1 MRLAVF
7 NHLLT
12 LHPHYFEINRSGE
25 INARLTTDTTLL
37 QSIFGFSISMALSSV
52 LLFLGGLVMMLITN
66 LKLALIV
73 LVTVPIILLPMA
85 IYGRRLR
92 ALSRKSQ
99 DTVADIGTYAGEIVQ
114 NIKVVQSFT
123 REPEESIAFKN
134 EVEKAFSAA
143 KRRIMQS
150 SLLIAAAM
158 ILVFTGLGAM
168 IWFGAKDVT
177 NGDISAGELA
187 SFVFYA
193 IMGMYGQ
200 DNTNYYDLGSST
212 GAITLSI
219 ALNNKSKNNQ
229 FFAIDN
235 SKEMVEQCEKNLH
248 NKVDNLQAI
257 CDDINQVKINS
268 ASIVVL
274 NLTLQFID
282 VNLRSNLIKKIYDG
296 LESGGILIISE
307 KIHFDDAVTQN
318 QITKLHMDFKKENG
332 YSELEIANKRQA
344 IENVLITE
352 TKEQHLNRLR
362 DCGFVETSCFF
373 QCLNFVSFL
382 SVK

>member
-1 MRLAVF
+1 MRDNLFNKQSDIADFRFDQEVVKVF
-7 NHLLT
+7 DDMVR
-12 LHPHYFEINRSGE
+12 RSVPGY
-25 INARLTTDTTLL
+25 D
-37 QSIFGFSISMALSSV
+37 SMIQ
-52 LLFLGGLVMMLITN
+52 M
-66 LKLALIV
+66 
-73 LVTVPIILLPMA
+73 
-85 IYGRRLR
+85 
-92 ALSRKSQ
+92 
-99 DTVADIGTYAGEIVQ
+99 IG
-114 NIKVVQSFT
+114 
-123 REPEESIAFKN
+123 
-134 EVEKAFSAA
+134 
-143 KRRIMQS
+143 
-150 SLLIAAAM
+150 LIAR
-158 ILVFTGLGAM
+158 
-168 IWFGAKDVT
+168 
-177 NGDISAGELA
+177 
-187 SFVFYA
+187 
-193 IMGMYGQ
+193 MYGQ

-352 TKEQHLNRLR
+352 TKEQHLNRLS

>member
-1 MRLAVF
+1 MRDNLFNKQSDIADFRFDQDVVKVF
-7 NHLLT
+7 DDMVR
-12 LHPHYFEINRSGE
+12 RSVPGY
-25 INARLTTDTTLL
+25 D
-37 QSIFGFSISMALSSV
+37 SMIQ
-52 LLFLGGLVMMLITN
+52 M
-66 LKLALIV
+66 
-73 LVTVPIILLPMA
+73 
-85 IYGRRLR
+85 
-92 ALSRKSQ
+92 
-99 DTVADIGTYAGEIVQ
+99 IG
-114 NIKVVQSFT
+114 
-123 REPEESIAFKN
+123 
-134 EVEKAFSAA
+134 
-143 KRRIMQS
+143 
-150 SLLIAAAM
+150 LIAR
-158 ILVFTGLGAM
+158 
-168 IWFGAKDVT
+168 
-177 NGDISAGELA
+177 
-187 SFVFYA
+187 
-193 IMGMYGQ
+193 MYGQ

-296 LESGGILIISE
+296 LEPGGILIISE
-307 KIHFDDAVTQN
+307 KIHFDDELTQN
-318 QITKLHMDFKKENG
+318 HITKLHIDFKKENG

>member
-1 MRLAVF
+1 MRDNLFNKQSDIADFRFDQDVVKVF
-7 NHLLT
+7 DDMVR
-12 LHPHYFEINRSGE
+12 RSVPGY
-25 INARLTTDTTLL
+25 D
-37 QSIFGFSISMALSSV
+37 SMIQ
-52 LLFLGGLVMMLITN
+52 M
-66 LKLALIV
+66 
-73 LVTVPIILLPMA
+73 
-85 IYGRRLR
+85 
-92 ALSRKSQ
+92 
-99 DTVADIGTYAGEIVQ
+99 IG
-114 NIKVVQSFT
+114 
-123 REPEESIAFKN
+123 
-134 EVEKAFSAA
+134 
-143 KRRIMQS
+143 
-150 SLLIAAAM
+150 LIAR
-158 ILVFTGLGAM
+158 
-168 IWFGAKDVT
+168 
-177 NGDISAGELA
+177 
-187 SFVFYA
+187 
-193 IMGMYGQ
+193 MYGQ

-318 QITKLHMDFKKENG
+318 HITKLHIDFKKENG

-362 DCGFVETSCFF
+362 ECGFVETSCFF

>member
-1 MRLAVF
+1 MRDNLFNKQSDIADFRFDQDVVKVF
-7 NHLLT
+7 DDMVR
-12 LHPHYFEINRSGE
+12 RSVPGY
-25 INARLTTDTTLL
+25 D
-37 QSIFGFSISMALSSV
+37 SMIQ
-52 LLFLGGLVMMLITN
+52 M
-66 LKLALIV
+66 
-73 LVTVPIILLPMA
+73 
-85 IYGRRLR
+85 
-92 ALSRKSQ
+92 
-99 DTVADIGTYAGEIVQ
+99 IG
-114 NIKVVQSFT
+114 
-123 REPEESIAFKN
+123 
-134 EVEKAFSAA
+134 
-143 KRRIMQS
+143 
-150 SLLIAAAM
+150 LIAR
-158 ILVFTGLGAM
+158 
-168 IWFGAKDVT
+168 
-177 NGDISAGELA
+177 
-187 SFVFYA
+187 
-193 IMGMYGQ
+193 MYGQ

-296 LESGGILIISE
+296 LEPGGILIISE

-318 QITKLHMDFKKENG
+318 HITKLHMDFKKENG

>member
-1 MRLAVF
+1 MRDNLFNKQSDIADFRFDQDVVKVF
-7 NHLLT
+7 DDMVR
-12 LHPHYFEINRSGE
+12 RSVPGY
-25 INARLTTDTTLL
+25 D
-37 QSIFGFSISMALSSV
+37 SMIQ
-52 LLFLGGLVMMLITN
+52 M
-66 LKLALIV
+66 
-73 LVTVPIILLPMA
+73 
-85 IYGRRLR
+85 
-92 ALSRKSQ
+92 
-99 DTVADIGTYAGEIVQ
+99 IG
-114 NIKVVQSFT
+114 
-123 REPEESIAFKN
+123 
-134 EVEKAFSAA
+134 
-143 KRRIMQS
+143 
-150 SLLIAAAM
+150 LIAR
-158 ILVFTGLGAM
+158 
-168 IWFGAKDVT
+168 
-177 NGDISAGELA
+177 
-187 SFVFYA
+187 
-193 IMGMYGQ
+193 MYGQ

-248 NKVDNLQAI
+248 NKVGNLQAI
-257 CDDINQVKINS
+257 CDDINQVQIKS

>member
-1 MRLAVF
+1 MRDNLFNKQSDIADFRFDQDVVKVF
-7 NHLLT
+7 DDMVR
-12 LHPHYFEINRSGE
+12 RSVPGY
-25 INARLTTDTTLL
+25 D
-37 QSIFGFSISMALSSV
+37 SMIQ
-52 LLFLGGLVMMLITN
+52 M
-66 LKLALIV
+66 
-73 LVTVPIILLPMA
+73 
-85 IYGRRLR
+85 
-92 ALSRKSQ
+92 
-99 DTVADIGTYAGEIVQ
+99 IG
-114 NIKVVQSFT
+114 
-123 REPEESIAFKN
+123 
-134 EVEKAFSAA
+134 
-143 KRRIMQS
+143 
-150 SLLIAAAM
+150 LIAR
-158 ILVFTGLGAM
+158 
-168 IWFGAKDVT
+168 
-177 NGDISAGELA
+177 
-187 SFVFYA
+187 
-193 IMGMYGQ
+193 MYGQ

-318 QITKLHMDFKKENG
+318 HITKLHMDFKKENG

-362 DCGFVETSCFF
+362 ECGFVETSCFF

>member
-1 MRLAVF
+1 MRDNLFNKQSDIADFRFDQDVVKVF
-7 NHLLT
+7 DDMVR
-12 LHPHYFEINRSGE
+12 RSVPGY
-25 INARLTTDTTLL
+25 D
-37 QSIFGFSISMALSSV
+37 SMIQ
-52 LLFLGGLVMMLITN
+52 M
-66 LKLALIV
+66 
-73 LVTVPIILLPMA
+73 
-85 IYGRRLR
+85 
-92 ALSRKSQ
+92 
-99 DTVADIGTYAGEIVQ
+99 IG
-114 NIKVVQSFT
+114 
-123 REPEESIAFKN
+123 
-134 EVEKAFSAA
+134 
-143 KRRIMQS
+143 
-150 SLLIAAAM
+150 LIAR
-158 ILVFTGLGAM
+158 
-168 IWFGAKDVT
+168 
-177 NGDISAGELA
+177 
-187 SFVFYA
+187 
-193 IMGMYGQ
+193 MYGQ

-307 KIHFDDAVTQN
+307 KIHFDDALTQN

-362 DCGFVETSCFF
+362 ECGFVETSCFF

>member
-1 MRLAVF
+1 MRDNLFNKQSDIADFQFDQDVVKVF
-7 NHLLT
+7 DDMVR
-12 LHPHYFEINRSGE
+12 RSVPGY
-25 INARLTTDTTLL
+25 D
-37 QSIFGFSISMALSSV
+37 SMIQ
-52 LLFLGGLVMMLITN
+52 M
-66 LKLALIV
+66 
-73 LVTVPIILLPMA
+73 
-85 IYGRRLR
+85 
-92 ALSRKSQ
+92 
-99 DTVADIGTYAGEIVQ
+99 IG
-114 NIKVVQSFT
+114 
-123 REPEESIAFKN
+123 
-134 EVEKAFSAA
+134 
-143 KRRIMQS
+143 
-150 SLLIAAAM
+150 LIAR
-158 ILVFTGLGAM
+158 
-168 IWFGAKDVT
+168 
-177 NGDISAGELA
+177 
-187 SFVFYA
+187 
-193 IMGMYGQ
+193 MYGQ

-318 QITKLHMDFKKENG
+318 HITKLHMDFKKENG

-362 DCGFVETSCFF
+362 ECGFVETSCFF

>member
-1 MRLAVF
+1 MRDNLFNKQSDIADFRFDQDVVKVF
-7 NHLLT
+7 DDMVR
-12 LHPHYFEINRSGE
+12 RSVPGY
-25 INARLTTDTTLL
+25 D
-37 QSIFGFSISMALSSV
+37 SMIQ
-52 LLFLGGLVMMLITN
+52 M
-66 LKLALIV
+66 
-73 LVTVPIILLPMA
+73 
-85 IYGRRLR
+85 
-92 ALSRKSQ
+92 
-99 DTVADIGTYAGEIVQ
+99 IG
-114 NIKVVQSFT
+114 
-123 REPEESIAFKN
+123 
-134 EVEKAFSAA
+134 
-143 KRRIMQS
+143 
-150 SLLIAAAM
+150 LIAR
-158 ILVFTGLGAM
+158 
-168 IWFGAKDVT
+168 
-177 NGDISAGELA
+177 
-187 SFVFYA
+187 
-193 IMGMYGQ
+193 MYGQ

-257 CDDINQVKINS
+257 CDDINQVQIKS

-307 KIHFDDAVTQN
+307 KIHFEDAVMQN

>member
-1 MRLAVF
+1 MRDNLFNKKSDIADFRFDQDVVKVF
-7 NHLLT
+7 DDMVR
-12 LHPHYFEINRSGE
+12 RSVPGY
-25 INARLTTDTTLL
+25 D
-37 QSIFGFSISMALSSV
+37 SMIQ
-52 LLFLGGLVMMLITN
+52 M
-66 LKLALIV
+66 
-73 LVTVPIILLPMA
+73 
-85 IYGRRLR
+85 
-92 ALSRKSQ
+92 
-99 DTVADIGTYAGEIVQ
+99 IG
-114 NIKVVQSFT
+114 
-123 REPEESIAFKN
+123 
-134 EVEKAFSAA
+134 
-143 KRRIMQS
+143 
-150 SLLIAAAM
+150 LIAR
-158 ILVFTGLGAM
+158 
-168 IWFGAKDVT
+168 
-177 NGDISAGELA
+177 
-187 SFVFYA
+187 
-193 IMGMYGQ
+193 MYGQ
-200 DNTNYYDLGSST
+200 DNTNYYDLVSST

-229 FFAIDN
+229 FFAIDS

-248 NKVDNLQAI
+248 SKVDNLQAI
-257 CDDINQVKINS
+257 CDDINQVQIKS

-282 VNLRSNLIKKIYDG
+282 VNLRFNLIKKIYDG

-307 KIHFDDAVTQN
+307 KIHFEDAVMQN

>member
-1 MRLAVF
+1 MRDNLFNKQSDIADFRFDQDVVKVF
-7 NHLLT
+7 DDMVR
-12 LHPHYFEINRSGE
+12 RSVPGY
-25 INARLTTDTTLL
+25 D
-37 QSIFGFSISMALSSV
+37 SMIQ
-52 LLFLGGLVMMLITN
+52 M
-66 LKLALIV
+66 
-73 LVTVPIILLPMA
+73 
-85 IYGRRLR
+85 
-92 ALSRKSQ
+92 
-99 DTVADIGTYAGEIVQ
+99 IG
-114 NIKVVQSFT
+114 
-123 REPEESIAFKN
+123 
-134 EVEKAFSAA
+134 
-143 KRRIMQS
+143 
-150 SLLIAAAM
+150 LIAR
-158 ILVFTGLGAM
+158 
-168 IWFGAKDVT
+168 
-177 NGDISAGELA
+177 
-187 SFVFYA
+187 
-193 IMGMYGQ
+193 MYGQ

-257 CDDINQVKINS
+257 CDDINQVQIKS

-296 LESGGILIISE
+296 LEPGGILIISE

>member
-1 MRLAVF
+1 MRDNLFNKQSDIADFRFDQDVVKVF
-7 NHLLT
+7 DDMVR
-12 LHPHYFEINRSGE
+12 RSVPGY
-25 INARLTTDTTLL
+25 D
-37 QSIFGFSISMALSSV
+37 SMIQ
-52 LLFLGGLVMMLITN
+52 M
-66 LKLALIV
+66 
-73 LVTVPIILLPMA
+73 
-85 IYGRRLR
+85 
-92 ALSRKSQ
+92 
-99 DTVADIGTYAGEIVQ
+99 IG
-114 NIKVVQSFT
+114 
-123 REPEESIAFKN
+123 
-134 EVEKAFSAA
+134 
-143 KRRIMQS
+143 
-150 SLLIAAAM
+150 LIAR
-158 ILVFTGLGAM
+158 
-168 IWFGAKDVT
+168 
-177 NGDISAGELA
+177 
-187 SFVFYA
+187 
-193 IMGMYGQ
+193 MYGQ

-248 NKVDNLQAI
+248 SKVDNLQAI
-257 CDDINQVKINS
+257 CDDINQVQIKS

-282 VNLRSNLIKKIYDG
+282 VNLRFNLIKKIYDG

>member
-1 MRLAVF
+1 MRDNLFNKQSDIADFRFDQDVVKVF
-7 NHLLT
+7 DDMVR
-12 LHPHYFEINRSGE
+12 RSVPGY
-25 INARLTTDTTLL
+25 D
-37 QSIFGFSISMALSSV
+37 SMIQ
-52 LLFLGGLVMMLITN
+52 M
-66 LKLALIV
+66 
-73 LVTVPIILLPMA
+73 
-85 IYGRRLR
+85 
-92 ALSRKSQ
+92 
-99 DTVADIGTYAGEIVQ
+99 IG
-114 NIKVVQSFT
+114 
-123 REPEESIAFKN
+123 
-134 EVEKAFSAA
+134 
-143 KRRIMQS
+143 
-150 SLLIAAAM
+150 LIAR
-158 ILVFTGLGAM
+158 
-168 IWFGAKDVT
+168 
-177 NGDISAGELA
+177 
-187 SFVFYA
+187 
-193 IMGMYGQ
+193 MYGQ

-219 ALNNKSKNNQ
+219 ALNNKSNNNQ

-296 LESGGILIISE
+296 LEPGGILIISE

-318 QITKLHMDFKKENG
+318 QITKLHLDFKKENG
-332 YSELEIANKRQA
+332 YSGLEIANKRQA

-362 DCGFVETSCFF
+362 ECGFVETSCFF

>member
-1 MRLAVF
+1 MRDNLFNKQSDIADFRFDQDVVKVF
-7 NHLLT
+7 DDMVR
-12 LHPHYFEINRSGE
+12 RSVPGY
-25 INARLTTDTTLL
+25 D
-37 QSIFGFSISMALSSV
+37 SMIQ
-52 LLFLGGLVMMLITN
+52 M
-66 LKLALIV
+66 
-73 LVTVPIILLPMA
+73 
-85 IYGRRLR
+85 
-92 ALSRKSQ
+92 
-99 DTVADIGTYAGEIVQ
+99 IG
-114 NIKVVQSFT
+114 
-123 REPEESIAFKN
+123 
-134 EVEKAFSAA
+134 
-143 KRRIMQS
+143 
-150 SLLIAAAM
+150 LIAR
-158 ILVFTGLGAM
+158 
-168 IWFGAKDVT
+168 
-177 NGDISAGELA
+177 
-187 SFVFYA
+187 
-193 IMGMYGQ
+193 MYGQ

-212 GAITLSI
+212 GTITLSI

-248 NKVDNLQAI
+248 NKVVNLQAI

-318 QITKLHMDFKKENG
+318 QITKLHIDFKKENG

-352 TKEQHLNRLR
+352 TKEQHLKRLR
-362 DCGFVETSCFF
+362 ECGFVETSCFF

>member
-1 MRLAVF
+1 MRDNLFNKQSDIADFRFDQDVDKVF
-7 NHLLT
+7 DDMVR
-12 LHPHYFEINRSGE
+12 RSVPGY
-25 INARLTTDTTLL
+25 D
-37 QSIFGFSISMALSSV
+37 SMIQ
-52 LLFLGGLVMMLITN
+52 M
-66 LKLALIV
+66 
-73 LVTVPIILLPMA
+73 
-85 IYGRRLR
+85 
-92 ALSRKSQ
+92 
-99 DTVADIGTYAGEIVQ
+99 IG
-114 NIKVVQSFT
+114 
-123 REPEESIAFKN
+123 
-134 EVEKAFSAA
+134 
-143 KRRIMQS
+143 
-150 SLLIAAAM
+150 LIAR
-158 ILVFTGLGAM
+158 
-168 IWFGAKDVT
+168 
-177 NGDISAGELA
+177 
-187 SFVFYA
+187 
-193 IMGMYGQ
+193 MYGQ

-257 CDDINQVKINS
+257 CDDINKVKINS

-296 LESGGILIISE
+296 LEPGGILIISE

>member
-1 MRLAVF
+1 MRDNLFNKQSDIADFRFDQDVVKVF
-7 NHLLT
+7 DDMVR
-12 LHPHYFEINRSGE
+12 RSVPGY
-25 INARLTTDTTLL
+25 D
-37 QSIFGFSISMALSSV
+37 SMIQ
-52 LLFLGGLVMMLITN
+52 M
-66 LKLALIV
+66 
-73 LVTVPIILLPMA
+73 
-85 IYGRRLR
+85 
-92 ALSRKSQ
+92 
-99 DTVADIGTYAGEIVQ
+99 IG
-114 NIKVVQSFT
+114 
-123 REPEESIAFKN
+123 
-134 EVEKAFSAA
+134 
-143 KRRIMQS
+143 
-150 SLLIAAAM
+150 LIAR
-158 ILVFTGLGAM
+158 
-168 IWFGAKDVT
+168 
-177 NGDISAGELA
+177 
-187 SFVFYA
+187 
-193 IMGMYGQ
+193 MYGQ

-248 NKVDNLQAI
+248 NKVGNLQAI

>member
-1 MRLAVF
+1 MRDNLFNKQSDIADFRFDQDVVKVF
-7 NHLLT
+7 DDMVR
-12 LHPHYFEINRSGE
+12 RSVPGY
-25 INARLTTDTTLL
+25 D
-37 QSIFGFSISMALSSV
+37 SMIQ
-52 LLFLGGLVMMLITN
+52 M
-66 LKLALIV
+66 
-73 LVTVPIILLPMA
+73 
-85 IYGRRLR
+85 
-92 ALSRKSQ
+92 
-99 DTVADIGTYAGEIVQ
+99 IG
-114 NIKVVQSFT
+114 
-123 REPEESIAFKN
+123 
-134 EVEKAFSAA
+134 
-143 KRRIMQS
+143 
-150 SLLIAAAM
+150 LIAR
-158 ILVFTGLGAM
+158 
-168 IWFGAKDVT
+168 
-177 NGDISAGELA
+177 
-187 SFVFYA
+187 
-193 IMGMYGQ
+193 MYGQ

-248 NKVDNLQAI
+248 SKVDNLQPI
-257 CDDINQVKINS
+257 CDDINQVQIKS

-282 VNLRSNLIKKIYDG
+282 VNLRFNLIKKIYDG
-296 LESGGILIISE
+296 LEPGGILIISE

-318 QITKLHMDFKKENG
+318 HITKLHMDFKKENG

-362 DCGFVETSCFF
+362 ECGFVETSCFF

>member
-1 MRLAVF
+1 MRDNLFNKQSDIADFRFDQDVVKVF
-7 NHLLT
+7 DDMVR
-12 LHPHYFEINRSGE
+12 RSVPGY
-25 INARLTTDTTLL
+25 D
-37 QSIFGFSISMALSSV
+37 S
-52 LLFLGGLVMMLITN
+52 LIQ
-66 LKLALIV
+66 
-73 LVTVPIILLPMA
+73 M
-85 IYGRRLR
+85 
-92 ALSRKSQ
+92 
-99 DTVADIGTYAGEIVQ
+99 IG
-114 NIKVVQSFT
+114 
-123 REPEESIAFKN
+123 
-134 EVEKAFSAA
+134 
-143 KRRIMQS
+143 
-150 SLLIAAAM
+150 LIAR
-158 ILVFTGLGAM
+158 
-168 IWFGAKDVT
+168 
-177 NGDISAGELA
+177 
-187 SFVFYA
+187 
-193 IMGMYGQ
+193 MYGQ

-219 ALNNKSKNNQ
+219 ALNNKSNNNQ

-362 DCGFVETSCFF
+362 VCGFVETSCFF

>member
-1 MRLAVF
+1 MRDNLFNKQSDIADFRFDQEVVKVF
-7 NHLLT
+7 DDMVR
-12 LHPHYFEINRSGE
+12 RSVPGY
-25 INARLTTDTTLL
+25 D
-37 QSIFGFSISMALSSV
+37 SMIQ
-52 LLFLGGLVMMLITN
+52 M
-66 LKLALIV
+66 
-73 LVTVPIILLPMA
+73 
-85 IYGRRLR
+85 
-92 ALSRKSQ
+92 
-99 DTVADIGTYAGEIVQ
+99 IG
-114 NIKVVQSFT
+114 
-123 REPEESIAFKN
+123 
-134 EVEKAFSAA
+134 
-143 KRRIMQS
+143 
-150 SLLIAAAM
+150 LIAR
-158 ILVFTGLGAM
+158 
-168 IWFGAKDVT
+168 
-177 NGDISAGELA
+177 
-187 SFVFYA
+187 
-193 IMGMYGQ
+193 MYGQ

-257 CDDINQVKINS
+257 CDDINQVQIKS

>member
-1 MRLAVF
+1 MRDNLFNKQSDIADFRFDQDVVKVF
-7 NHLLT
+7 DDMVR
-12 LHPHYFEINRSGE
+12 RSVPGY
-25 INARLTTDTTLL
+25 D
-37 QSIFGFSISMALSSV
+37 SMIQ
-52 LLFLGGLVMMLITN
+52 M
-66 LKLALIV
+66 
-73 LVTVPIILLPMA
+73 
-85 IYGRRLR
+85 
-92 ALSRKSQ
+92 
-99 DTVADIGTYAGEIVQ
+99 IG
-114 NIKVVQSFT
+114 
-123 REPEESIAFKN
+123 
-134 EVEKAFSAA
+134 
-143 KRRIMQS
+143 
-150 SLLIAAAM
+150 LIAR
-158 ILVFTGLGAM
+158 
-168 IWFGAKDVT
+168 
-177 NGDISAGELA
+177 
-187 SFVFYA
+187 
-193 IMGMYGQ
+193 MYGQ

-257 CDDINQVKINS
+257 CDDINQVQIKS

-362 DCGFVETSCFF
+362 ECGFVETSCFF

>member
-1 MRLAVF
+1 MRDNLFNKQSDIADFRFDQDVVKVF
-7 NHLLT
+7 DDMVR
-12 LHPHYFEINRSGE
+12 RSVPGY
-25 INARLTTDTTLL
+25 D
-37 QSIFGFSISMALSSV
+37 SMIQ
-52 LLFLGGLVMMLITN
+52 M
-66 LKLALIV
+66 
-73 LVTVPIILLPMA
+73 
-85 IYGRRLR
+85 
-92 ALSRKSQ
+92 
-99 DTVADIGTYAGEIVQ
+99 IG
-114 NIKVVQSFT
+114 
-123 REPEESIAFKN
+123 
-134 EVEKAFSAA
+134 
-143 KRRIMQS
+143 
-150 SLLIAAAM
+150 LIAR
-158 ILVFTGLGAM
+158 
-168 IWFGAKDVT
+168 
-177 NGDISAGELA
+177 
-187 SFVFYA
+187 
-193 IMGMYGQ
+193 MYGQ

-274 NLTLQFID
+274 NLTFQFID